1 MNTAVKSHFR
11 ASNNAAIKTR
21 EVRQKIS
28 SQWGSLNVHLQ
39 GISRQNVFFQP
50 TTRMM
55 SCEGTCD
62 VRCVVARVRVRAK
75 YIMKSVRDVGACS
88 SFLGVRCATVL
99 LQTFGTKLPENAILE
114 RLIPF

>member
-39 GISRQNVFFQP
+39 GITRQNVFFQP

-55 SCEGTCD
+55 ICEGACAHAHM
-62 VRCVVARVRVRAK
+62 RCAVARVRAKRLLKYVCVRAGTFRL
-75 YIMKSVRDVGACS
+75 VTHHTR
-88 SFLGVRCATVL
+88 ATTL
-99 LQTFGTKLPENAILE
+99 DNLKIC
-114 RLIPF
+114 